1 MYVPSIL
8 LAPIEAAVNAALR
21 LDPDS
26 LDRVAAMAGTCI
38 AIELRDL
45 DLQIYAKPIANGI
58 SLDTSCDL
66 PPDITLS
73 STLTG
78 LLRIMA
84 APENYSLFA
93 SGDVQLSGNT
103 ELGRHLKALIQGLDP
118 DWEELLSR
126 YVGDILARPVGNSL
140 RSLKAWN
147 QQATRSLGQD
157 LAEYLREEI
166 RLLPNGGEVAAFLDS
181 VDQLRAHSDRLEARI
196 QRLRQQP

>member
-8 LAPIEAAVNAALR
+8 LAPIEAAVNTALR

-26 LDRVAAMAGTCI
+26 LDRVTAMSGTCI

-45 DLQIYAKPIANGI
+45 DLQIYAKPTANGI
-58 SLDTSCDL
+58 SLDISCDP

-73 STLTG
+73 STLAG
-78 LLRIMA
+78 LLWMMA
-84 APENYSLFA
+84 APGDYSLFT
-93 SGDVQLSGNT
+93 SGDAQLSGNV
-103 ELGRHLKALIQGLDP
+103 ELGQDLKALIQGLDP

-126 YVGDILARPVGNSL
+126 YAGDILARPVGNSL

-147 QQATRSLGQD
+147 QQAIRSLGQD

-166 RLLPNGGEVAAFLDS
+166 RLLPNGGEVAVFLDS

-196 QRLRQQP
+196 QRLR

>member
-8 LAPIEAAVNAALR
+8 LAPIEATVNTALR

-26 LDRVAAMAGTCI
+26 LDRVAAMSGTCI

-45 DLQIYAKPIANGI
+45 GLQIYAKPTANGI
-58 SLDTSCDL
+58 SLDISCDP

-73 STLTG
+73 STLAG
-78 LLRIMA
+78 LLWMMA
-84 APENYSLFA
+84 APGDYSLFA
-93 SGDVQLSGNT
+93 SGDAQLSGNV
-103 ELGRHLKALIQGLDP
+103 ELGQDLKALIQGLDP

-126 YVGDILARPVGNSL
+126 YAGDILARPVGNSL

-166 RLLPNGGEVAAFLDS
+166 RLLPNGGEVAVFLDS

-196 QRLRQQP
+196 QRLCQQP